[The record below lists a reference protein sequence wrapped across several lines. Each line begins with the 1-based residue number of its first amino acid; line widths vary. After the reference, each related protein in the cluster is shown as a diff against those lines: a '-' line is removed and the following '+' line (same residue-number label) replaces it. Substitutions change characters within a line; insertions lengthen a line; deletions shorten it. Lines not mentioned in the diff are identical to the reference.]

1 MKRNHFAAHKTLLY
15 SIRYR
20 IHPGGNYTAIS
31 KLRIV
36 KYSNKT
42 LENGTYREVHVVELV
57 DEGLHPGFILFV
69 DWFVHLK
76 HGRPK

>member
-1 MKRNHFAAHKTLLY
+1 M
-15 SIRYR
+15 
-20 IHPGGNYTAIS
+20 
-31 KLRIV
+31 V
-36 KYSNKT
+36 KYSNNKT

-76 HGRPK
+76 HGRPKGKKINQLETPEA